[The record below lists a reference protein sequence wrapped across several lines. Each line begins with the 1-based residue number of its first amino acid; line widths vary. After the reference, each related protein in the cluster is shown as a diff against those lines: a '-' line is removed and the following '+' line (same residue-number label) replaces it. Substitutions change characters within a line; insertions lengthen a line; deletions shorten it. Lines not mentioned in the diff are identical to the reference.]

1 MKLFKLFFLLLSLQ
15 LFAQNSLTSNGS
27 KKVYFYDSEL
37 RQTDSINA
45 SFFKEVI
52 LKSDLDASSL
62 VNLYKL
68 DDTKVSRTYI
78 SYFNSTFGKKDSIIK
93 NGPQTI
99 YHNNGIIKKIS
110 FFINNSKIG
119 DEYQYNDKGVLT
131 LESTFSNNILNG
143 LENGYYETGEIKF
156 IRNYINGKIEGDE
169 IGYLKTGEIKYKR
182 KFKNGVLNGEDI
194 GYYKSGEILYKRTYN
209 NGFLFGEEMGYD
221 EDGNK
226 LFYKILW

>member
-1 MKLFKLFFLLLSLQ
+1 MKLFKLFFLLFSLQ
-15 LFAQNSLTSNGS
+15 LLAQNSLTSNGS

-52 LKSDLDASSL
+52 LKSDLDTSSL

-68 DDTKVSRTYI
+68 DGTKVSRIYI

-99 YHNNGIIKKIS
+99 YHDNGINKKIS

-143 LENGYYETGEIKF
+143 PENGYYETGEIKF
-156 IRNYINGKIEGDE
+156 THNHINGKIEGDE

-182 KFKNGVLNGEDI
+182 KFNNGLLNGEDK
-194 GYYKSGEILYKRTYN
+194 GYYKSGALLYKRIYN
-209 NGFLFGEEMGYD
+209 NGLLYGE
-221 EDGNK
+221 
-226 LFYKILW
+226 